1 MSKKIKSL
9 SELKAAQKALAAEI
23 EARERA
29 EKERVGAHFLAATGA
44 ADLAEIRANF
54 SLIKKGEGVQNEPN

>member
-9 SELKAAQKALAAEI
+9 AELKAAQKALATEI

-29 EKERVGAHFLAATGA
+29 EKERVGAHFLAATGCEN
-44 ADLAEIRANF
+44 LEQIRDKF
-54 SLIKKGEGVQNEPN
+54 SLIKKGEGVQK

>member
-9 SELKAAQKALAAEI
+9 AELKAAQKALATEI

-29 EKERVGAHFLAATGA
+29 ERERVGAHFLAVTGA
-44 ADLAEIRANF
+44 ADLDEIRAKF
-54 SLIKKGEGVQNEPN
+54 SLIKKTEVAQNEQN